1 MLEPWTAPKGLVI
14 PGHSAEPLEAKL
26 TFLTYLPKKLK
37 SQPFLPR
44 HHPQHLP
51 ASSFPCS
58 DWAFFPI
65 TSLFDMD
72 FHLCMKCTACH
83 LFPPRHHQLHES
95 GIPVCSSRAEVPN
108 LSRTDASGWL
118 ALCSG
123 GAVLYIAG
131 CSAASLAYIYWMPVA
146 SLSWNNQNVSR
157 HQQMSPRGQKSPWLR
172 TTDPEQMFLGRQ
184 MSKAGFLRAVRKTLV
199 FF

>member
-1 MLEPWTAPKGLVI
+1 MAVCCIFIWRLRCPLAPKHFIFLLHVDDLWIWMANMLEPWTAPKGLVI

-37 SQPFLPR
+37 SQPFLPL

-51 ASSFPCS
+51 ASSLPCS
-58 DWAFFPI
+58 DWAFFSI

-72 FHLCMKCTACH
+72 FHLCMKRTICR
-83 LFPPRHHQLHES
+83 LFPPWHYQLHES
-95 GIPVCSSRAEVPN
+95 SISVCSSRAEVPN
-108 LSRTDASGWL
+108 LSRTDALGWL

-131 CSAASLAYIYWMPVA
+131 CSAASLASVPSGPLTPVA
-146 SLSWNNQNVSR
+146 PPPHL
-157 HQQMSPRGQKSPWLR
+157 
-172 TTDPEQMFLGRQ
+172 
-184 MSKAGFLRAVRKTLV
+184 
-199 FF
+199 